1 MAERGDGEGKEH
13 GEPREF
19 HYPGSF
25 ERPHRGPDR
34 EDVFTQPYNRWE
46 APRYVF
52 YEGEGYH
59 RGFYDPYGQ
68 DFDPEKGPRGGMGF
82 QVVRQRRPSGR
93 FAGRGPKGYVRSDEQ
108 IWEEVNE
115 RLKEHGDID
124 ATHVTVRVS
133 GREVTL
139 EGSVED
145 RETKRLAEDVAES
158 VYGVVDVHN
167 RLQIAPRETA
177 IDVDVQGPESRSGTG
192 FLTENVEAGRTRPR

>member
-1 MAERGDGEGKEH
+1 MAERDAGEGTEH
-13 GEPREF
+13 GEPGEF

-25 ERPHRGPDR
+25 DRPHRGRHR

-59 RGFYDPYGQ
+59 REFYDPYGR
-68 DFDPEKGPRGGMGF
+68 DFDPEKGPRGGTGF
-82 QVVRQRRPSGR
+82 QVVRQRRASGR
-93 FAGRGPKGYVRSDEQ
+93 FAGRGPKGYVRSDQ
-108 IWEEVNE
+108 RIWEEVNE
-115 RLKEHGDID
+115 RLKQHGDID

-145 RETKRLAEDVAES
+145 RQTKRLAEDVAGS

-177 IDVDVQGPESRSGTG
+177 IDVDVQGPESRSGSG
-192 FLTENVEAGRTRPR
+192 FLTENVDAGRARPR

>member
-1 MAERGDGEGKEH
+1 MAERGEGEGTEH
-13 GEPREF
+13 GEPRQF

-25 ERPHRGPDR
+25 DRPHRGRDR

-52 YEGEGYH
+52 YEGEGY
-59 RGFYDPYGQ
+59 RREFYDPYRR
-68 DFDPEKGPRGGMGF
+68 DFDPEKGPRGGVGF
-82 QVVRQRRPSGR
+82 QVVRQRARGR
-93 FAGRGPKGYVRSDEQ
+93 FAGRGPKGYVRSDER

-115 RLKEHGDID
+115 RLKQHGDID
-124 ATHVTVRVS
+124 ATHVAVRVS

-145 RETKRLAEDVAES
+145 RQTKRLAEDVAES

-177 IDVDVQGPESRSGTG
+177 IDVDVQGPESHSGSG
-192 FLTENVEAGRTRPR
+192 FLTENVDAGRTRPR